1 MNSAPTTDTD
11 RTNQTQSGERVV
23 GTANPPIDGVGSPIT
38 NEAHDV
44 VSALAAKLEGLEA
57 YRKYAKDGNAGLWQ
71 RLTDIEI
78 PAIEVLVDKL
88 EELVQ
93 ENKFRLHSPG
103 RGDG

>member
-1 MNSAPTTDTD
+1 MASVSGPNATKSSDA
-11 RTNQTQSGERVV
+11 RTAGAT
-23 GTANPPIDGVGSPIT
+23 NPPLEGVGSPIT
-38 NEAHDV
+38 NEAYDV
-44 VSALAAKLEGLEA
+44 ISALAAKLEGLEA
-57 YRKYAKDGNAGLWQ
+57 YRKYAGNANAGLWQ

-103 RGDG
+103 LGNG